1 MLRVIFL
8 GTPEFAVPSLKA
20 LLADEAIAVLGV
32 MTQPDRPAGRGQKLT
47 PPPVKVLA
55 LEAGLPVRQPARL
68 RKEPEMIAWLREQK
82 PDYLVTAAFGQ
93 ILPQEVLD
101 IPRLGTVNVHAS
113 LLPRYRGANPVQWAI
128 LNNEVETGVTTMLT
142 ALEVDAGPMLL
153 QACTPIQSNEDAASL
168 TQRLA
173 QLGAE
178 ILPQSLHGLATGAL
192 VPQEQDASRA
202 THAPKLSKEDAW
214 IDWTQPALA
223 IHNKIRGQQPWP
235 GATTMLG
242 DQTLKLLQSRHP
254 ETWPDSEFFMKPGSP
269 GEILG
274 IIKAGIILQTGT
286 GPLLLES
293 LQPPGKPKMAARD
306 WANGALRQVASPK
319 FQSKTP
325 MEI

>member
-8 GTPEFAVPSLKA
+8 GTPAFAVPSLNA
-20 LLADEAIAVLGV
+20 LLADAAIDVLGV
-32 MTQPDRPAGRGQKLT
+32 MTQPDRPSGRGQKLT

-55 LEAGLPVRQPARL
+55 LEAGLPVCQPTRL
-68 RKEPEMIAWLREQK
+68 RKEPEMIAWLRDQN

-113 LLPRYRGANPVQWAI
+113 LLPHYRGANPVQWAI
-128 LNNEVETGVTTMLT
+128 LNNQTETGITTMLT

-153 QACTPIQSNEDAASL
+153 QARTPIQPNEDAASL
-168 TQRLA
+168 TERLA

-178 ILPQSLHGLATGAL
+178 ILPQSLHGLAAGEI
-192 VPQEQDASRA
+192 VPQVQDATQA
-202 THAPKLSKEDAW
+202 THAPKLDKDAAW
-214 IDWTQPALA
+214 IDWAQPALA

-242 DQTLKLLQSRHP
+242 DQILKLRQSRHP
-254 ETWPDSEFFMKPGSP
+254 QTWPDSEHFMKPGSP

-274 IIKAGIILQTGT
+274 IIKEGIVLQTGT
-286 GPLLLES
+286 GPLLVES

-306 WANGALRQVASPK
+306 WANGALQQVTHPQ